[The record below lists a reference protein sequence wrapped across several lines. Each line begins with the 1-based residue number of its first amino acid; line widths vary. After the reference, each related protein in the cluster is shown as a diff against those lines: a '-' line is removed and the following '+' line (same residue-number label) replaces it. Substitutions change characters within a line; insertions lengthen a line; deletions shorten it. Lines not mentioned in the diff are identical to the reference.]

1 MTAAQDAVVR
11 DLSERLG
18 SVGYVTDSEAGGA
31 AWITGGAI
39 SADYTSAG
47 IDCRGRDKLTITL
60 VVQPTTDPI
69 GLLYFQA
76 SGNGTTYGNVPLTG
90 SLITNDAAQITLV
103 STTHVFVNDPAA
115 AATIT
120 MVFTGLTPWMR
131 FFYDWTSGGAATG
144 LAASYVLE

>member
-1 MTAAQDAVVR
+1 MTAAQDAVIQDR
-11 DLSERLG
+11 SERFG
-18 SVGYVTDSEAGGA
+18 SVGYVEDSSTGT
-31 AWITGGAI
+31 AWISGAAI

-47 IDCRGRDKLTITL
+47 IDCRGRNKLTITL

-69 GLLYFQA
+69 GLLYYQA
-76 SGNGTTYGNVPLTG
+76 SGDGTTYGNIPLTG
-90 SLITNDAAQITLV
+90 ALITNDAAQITLV
-103 STTHVFVNDPAA
+103 STTHVLVNDPAA